1 MGSRTFANSGKL
13 FKMKARDVL
22 TERQNQELD
31 ELLGPIAGAVGS
43 VARGLGTAGGVALK
57 GLGKIASAPLT
68 GLAKGM
74 GGRTGQVLNTVGKGL
89 EAGTDAAG
97 NAVKNVGSVAGNA
110 LGGTAPSTPAPPPT
124 DAEIHQT
131 FKPGTEFDH
140 PKLGKVKVLPTAPGE
155 KGITLD
161 TTQILGQNITIDPSQ
176 FTQQS

>member
-1 MGSRTFANSGKL
+1 
-13 FKMKARDVL
+13 MKARDVL

-43 VARGLGTAGGVALK
+43 VAKGLGTAGGVALK

-68 GLAKGM
+68 GFAKGI
-74 GGRTGQVLNTVGKGL
+74 GGNTGKVLNTVGKGL

-110 LGGTAPSTPAPPPT
+110 VGGTTPTAPTTPPT
-124 DAEIHQT
+124 DADIHQA
-131 FKPGTEFDH
+131 FKPGTEFEH

-161 TTQILGQNITIDPSQ
+161 TSQILGQNITIDPSQ